1 MNSFTNPEHGGPDE
15 AFITILALMRFPI
28 CVNAFMAL
36 EPGGRDEALI
46 TILAL
51 VRF

>member
-1 MNSFTNPEHGGPDE
+1 MNPEHGGPDK

-28 CVNAFMAL
+28 CVNSFMAL
-36 EPGGRDEALI
+36 EPGGRDEAFI

>member
-1 MNSFTNPEHGGPDE
+1 MNHEHGGPDV
-15 AFITILALMRFPI
+15 AFFTILALMRFPI
-28 CVNAFMAL
+28 CVNSFVAL
-36 EPGGRDEALI
+36 EPGGRDEAFF